1 MVIWYNTCIMKRHL
15 NTVMALAA
23 AIALAGCLGSH
34 PKAPTFWTVDAES
47 IAIAVE
53 SGGAKGGVVP
63 ARVAEV
69 KVRPP
74 WDVAK
79 LAVRRA
85 DGSVAF
91 DPFNAF
97 AARPEALLKGPAED
111 VLASTGRY
119 DVNAAMVGTNVTF
132 NVVVTRLDLDCREE
146 GVRKAEVALTLVA
159 NRREGHGAPS
169 TSAAKGSA
177 SVDAR
182 AGDYSTAFSRAFTA
196 ALNDALKDL

>member
-1 MVIWYNTCIMKRHL
+1 MKRLL

-23 AIALAGCLGSH
+23 AIPLAGCLGSH
-34 PKAPTFWTVDAES
+34 PKAPTFWTVDAEG
-47 IAIAVE
+47 IAIAGEAVE
-53 SGGAKGGVVP
+53 AKGGVVP

-74 WDVAK
+74 WDVPK

-97 AARPEALLKGPAED
+97 AARPEALLKG
-111 VLASTGRY
+111 
-119 DVNAAMVGTNVTF
+119 AAG
-132 NVVVTRLDLDCREE
+132 EE

-159 NRREGHGAPS
+159 NRRGRLGAPS

-177 SVDAR
+177 YVDAR
-182 AGDYSTAFSRAFTA
+182 AGDYSRAFSRAFVA

>member
-1 MVIWYNTCIMKRHL
+1 MKRLL

-23 AIALAGCLGSH
+23 AIPLAGCLGSH
-34 PKAPTFWTVDAES
+34 PKAPTFWTVDAEG
-47 IAIAVE
+47 IAIAGEAVE
-53 SGGAKGGVVP
+53 AKGGVVP

-74 WDVAK
+74 WDVPK

-97 AARPEALLKGPAED
+97 AARPEALLKGVAED

-132 NVVVTRLDLDCREE
+132 SVVVTRLALDCREE

-159 NRREGHGAPS
+159 NRRGRLGAPS

-177 SVDAR
+177 YVDAR
-182 AGDYSTAFSRAFTA
+182 AGDYSRAFSRAFVA